1 MGDLYAQAYKKIQ
14 EEAVD
19 THQALRLLLIEVELD
34 GHSYHNSLWEKWCT
48 KEDVAR
54 YRQQLDKS
62 IEAVLQYVNTNY
74 QRKVKDA

>member
-19 THQALRLLLIEVELD
+19 THQELRLLLIEVELD
-34 GHSYHNSLWEKWCT
+34 GHNYHNSLWEKWNT

-62 IEAVLQYVNTNY
+62 IEAVLQYVKTNY